1 LIFFRVLYSVVKRKK
16 QCKGKLM
23 NIKHKIRIFLIGAA
37 MGVANI
43 IPGVS
48 GGTIAVVFGIY
59 EDLMEAL
66 GNFLTDKTKRWQ
78 YIKFLTVL
86 FAGALVSIVS
96 LARVLSWSFE
106 HYPLPTVYFFLG
118 LIIGSIPVVIKSH
131 PDMNLSSTRVIAFFI
146 GLVAVIALALM
157 QHGSGGETAGAEIA
171 SLSIGDYM
179 YFIFSGAIAASAMII
194 PGVSGS
200 FILILLGVYWKV
212 LGALSGLTSTLLSD
226 GFTAEMIT
234 KVAVLG
240 SLFIGVVIGILIF
253 SRVMS
258 WALKHYPAVTMYMI
272 LGLIV
277 GSIYQI
283 FPGFEMSLQGIISL
297 VTLAIGIVISL
308 KFGVEKGSED

>member
-1 LIFFRVLYSVVKRKK
+1 
-16 QCKGKLM
+16 
-23 NIKHKIRIFLIGAA
+23 

-131 PDMNLSSTRVIAFFI
+131 PDMKPSSTRVIAFLI

-157 QHGSGGETAGAEIA
+157 QHGSGGETAGAVIV
-171 SLSIGDYM
+171 SLNTGDYL

-212 LGALSGLTSTLLSD
+212 LGALSGLTSTLFSD

-234 KVAVLG
+234 KVSALG
-240 SLFIGVVIGILIF
+240 SLFVGVVIGILIF
-253 SRVMS
+253 SRIMS

-297 VTLAIGIVISL
+297 VTLTIGIVISL
-308 KFGVEKGSED
+308 KFGIEKGSED

>member
-1 LIFFRVLYSVVKRKK
+1 MK
-16 QCKGKLM
+16 
-23 NIKHKIRIFLIGAA
+23 IKHEIRIFLIGAA

-78 YIKFLTVL
+78 YVKFLTVL
-86 FAGALVSIVS
+86 FAGAMVSIVS
-96 LARVLSWSFE
+96 LARILSWSFE
-106 HYPLPTVYFFLG
+106 NYPIPTVYFFLG

-131 PDMNLSSTRVIAFFI
+131 PDMRPNLNRGISFFV
-146 GLVAVIALALM
+146 GLFAVIILALM
-157 QHGSGGETAGAEIA
+157 QQKSGTETVSSQI
-171 SLSIGDYM
+171 STIGFNDYL
-179 YFIFSGAIAASAMII
+179 YFIFAGAVAASAMII

-212 LGALSGLTSTLLSD
+212 LGALSGLTSTLFSTGL
-226 GFTAEMIT
+226 TAEMVSKLSI
-234 KVAVLG
+234 LG

-253 SRVMS
+253 SKIMS
-258 WALKHYPAVTMYMI
+258 WALKNHPAITMYLI
-272 LGLIV
+272 LGLII

-283 FPGFEMSLQGIISL
+283 FPGFEMSMDGLLAIFTLIIGII
-297 VTLAIGIVISL
+297 ISL
-308 KFGVEKGSED
+308 KFGVEKGTDESGIEKS